1 MGLTTER
8 KVFFGLMLIAGASLV
23 IDQAILSPSSA
34 GAAPL
39 DTATAQASATDSIL
53 NSITKPITKS
63 VTDILNERLS
73 SAQVNTNISPEQSQ
87 DLQRM
92 FAPLLNQSK
101 TLATDTPK
109 RIEPAPEP
117 QKVIAAEPQH
127 SIPTNLPN
135 LTSVMPTR
143 SGQSGAIL
151 DATLYRIGDTTPN
164 GYTLLKVEQ
173 RQVLVRY
180 QDREYWLVI
189 PAYE

>member
-39 DTATAQASATDSIL
+39 DNAPAQASATDSII

-73 SAQVNTNISPEQSQ
+73 SAQVNANISPEQSQ

-101 TLATDTPK
+101 TLANDAPK
-109 RIEPAPEP
+109 IIQAAPQP

-135 LTSVMPTR
+135 LTSVMPSR

-151 DATLYRIGDTTPN
+151 DSTLYRIGNTTPN

>member
-39 DTATAQASATDSIL
+39 DNATAQASATESII

-63 VTDILNERLS
+63 VTDILSERLS
-73 SAQVNTNISPEQSQ
+73 SAQVNANVSPEQSQ

-101 TLATDTPK
+101 TRTNDAPK
-109 RIEPAPEP
+109 TIEVAPIP
-117 QKVIAAEPQH
+117 QKVIAAEPLH

-135 LTSVMPTR
+135 LTSVMPSR
-143 SGQSGAIL
+143 SGHSGAIL

-173 RQVLVRY
+173 RQVLVNY

-189 PAYE
+189 PAFE